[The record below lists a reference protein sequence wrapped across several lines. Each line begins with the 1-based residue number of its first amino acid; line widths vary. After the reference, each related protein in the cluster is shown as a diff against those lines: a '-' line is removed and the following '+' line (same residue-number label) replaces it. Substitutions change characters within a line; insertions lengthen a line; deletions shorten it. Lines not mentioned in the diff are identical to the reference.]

1 MTALYIIAA
10 IIFLIWL
17 LLFQFVTVDFS
28 FLGGNLK
35 VKVKYLF
42 FTVFDLNKYL
52 DEKESDSQAMSEK
65 LAEDNSKA
73 NVASEIKQDK
83 KAAHKYSEDKSKDK
97 KNKEKKS
104 KDKPEK
110 PKNTRKKTIEDR
122 LFELGDKIDFIKGLY
137 DIGIRPVFKILKGI
151 HLTRLFIDFDIADE
165 DAYDCAIKFGNMNAL
180 VFNAVGSLAC
190 LFTVKK
196 KSIDIHCVYDTKP
209 AKYDASFYLRL
220 RPTTVLSA
228 GISFGIKYLIYFI
241 IKPNLQRLKNNKK
254 KKNKNNRAAAKTA

>member
-65 LAEDNSKA
+65 LAEDNYKA

-97 KNKEKKS
+97 KTKEKKS

>member
-28 FLGGNLK
+28 FLGGKLK

-52 DEKESDSQAMSEK
+52 EEKESDLQADSED
-65 LAEDNSKA
+65 LPDAEDSTKTSD
-73 NVASEIKQDK
+73 ASEIKQDK
-83 KAAHKYSEDKSKDK
+83 KASHKYSKDKDK
-97 KNKEKKS
+97 KTKEKES
-104 KDKPEK
+104 KNKPEK
-110 PKNTRKKTIEDR
+110 PNKVRKKTIEDR
-122 LFELGDKIDFIKGLY
+122 LFELGDKIEFIKGLY
-137 DIGIRPVFKILKGI
+137 DIGKRPVFKILKGI

-180 VFNAVGSLAC
+180 VFNAIGSLAC

-228 GISFGIKYLIYFI
+228 GVSFGVKYLIYFI
-241 IKPNLQRLKNNKK
+241 IKPGLENRKA
-254 KKNKNNRAAAKTA
+254 KKNKNKRAAAKTA

>member
-52 DEKESDSQAMSEK
+52 DEKENDSQAMPEES
-65 LAEDNSKA
+65 AEDSAKA
-73 NVASEIKQDK
+73 NSVSKNTQDK

-97 KNKEKKS
+97 EAKEKKS

-151 HLTRLFIDFDIADE
+151 HLTKLFIDFDIADE

-180 VFNAVGSLAC
+180 VFNALGSLAC